1 MKLLRP
7 HKFIKF
13 ILFKLIQILLAGI
26 TLLFLCS
33 MYAHKIEPLWFEIKQ
48 ISITL
53 PQLDR
58 AFRGYRIVQ
67 ISDLHA
73 GDKID
78 RTHLNKVI
86 DAVNDQKPDLVVI
99 TGDHVSRMPRRHI
112 ELLDIYSRLHPHDQ
126 TVAVLGN
133 HDVYNDAT
141 PIRTALKTAGVTLL
155 ENNIYTLKRDN
166 ATLHIAGVGDVF
178 AKEDRLDR
186 VLAQLPATGAAIM
199 LAHEPD
205 FADEAAA
212 TKRFG
217 LQLSGHSHGG
227 QLRFPFFDGY
237 VPELAQKYPL
247 GRYQVGDMIQY
258 TNRGI
263 GTVKIYAR
271 FNCRPEISVFT
282 LS

>member
-7 HKFIKF
+7 HKLIKF
-13 ILFKLIQILLAGI
+13 SLLKLIQILLVGI

-33 MYAHKIEPLWFEIKQ
+33 IYAHKIEPLWFEIKQ

-112 ELLDIYSRLHPHDQ
+112 ELLDIYLRLHPRDR

-178 AKEDRLDR
+178 AKEDRLDQ

-205 FADEAAA
+205 FADQAAA

-227 QLRFPFFDGY
+227 QLRLPFLDGY

>member
-1 MKLLRP
+1 MRRYKFRLL
-7 HKFIKF
+7 
-13 ILFKLIQILLAGI
+13 KLIQFVLLVC
-26 TLLFLCS
+26 TSLFLCS
-33 MYAHKIEPLWFEIKQ
+33 IYAHKIEPFWFEVKQ
-48 ISITL
+48 IDITL

-58 AFRGYRIVQ
+58 AFAGYRIVQ

-73 GDKID
+73 GDIINRK
-78 RTHLNKVI
+78 HLNSVI
-86 DAVNDQKPDLVVI
+86 DAVNEQKPDLVVI
-99 TGDHVSRMPRRHI
+99 TGDHVSRLPRRYVD
-112 ELLDIYSRLHPHDQ
+112 LLDIYARLHARDG
-126 TVAVLGN
+126 TLAILGN
-133 HDVYNDAT
+133 HDVYNDAD
-141 PIRTALKTAGVTLL
+141 PIRTALKMNGVKLL
-155 ENNIYTLKRDN
+155 ENDVYTLERER

-178 AKEDRLDR
+178 AKEDKLDR
-186 VLAQLPATGAAIM
+186 VLAQLPPTGAAIM

-205 FADEAAA
+205 FADEVAA

-227 QLRFPFFDGY
+227 QIRLPFFDGY

-263 GTVKIYAR
+263 GSVKIYAR

>member
-7 HKFIKF
+7 HKLIKF
-13 ILFKLIQILLAGI
+13 ILLKLIQILLVGI

-33 MYAHKIEPLWFEIKQ
+33 IYAHKIEPLWFEIKQ

-112 ELLDIYSRLHPHDQ
+112 ELLDIYSRLHPRDR

-166 ATLHIAGVGDVF
+166 ATLYIAGVGDVF
-178 AKEDRLDR
+178 AKEDRLDQ

-205 FADEAAA
+205 FADQAAA

>member
-1 MKLLRP
+1 MKLLRL
-7 HKFIKF
+7 HKLIKF
-13 ILFKLIQILLAGI
+13 ILLKLIQILLVGI

-33 MYAHKIEPLWFEIKQ
+33 IYAHKIEPLWFEIKQ

-112 ELLDIYSRLHPHDQ
+112 ELLDIYLRLHPRDR

-178 AKEDRLDR
+178 AKEDRLDQ

>member
-1 MKLLRP
+1 MRRYKFRLL
-7 HKFIKF
+7 
-13 ILFKLIQILLAGI
+13 KLIQFLLLGC
-26 TLLFLCS
+26 LSLFLCS
-33 MYAHKIEPLWFEIKQ
+33 MYAHKIEPFWFEVKQ
-48 ISITL
+48 IDVTL

-58 AFRGYRIVQ
+58 AFAGYRIVQ

-73 GDKID
+73 GDLINRK
-78 RTHLNKVI
+78 HLNSVI
-86 DAVNDQKPDLVVI
+86 DAVNEQKPDLVVI
-99 TGDHVSRMPRRHI
+99 TGDHVSRLPRRHVD
-112 ELLDIYSRLHPHDQ
+112 LLDIYARLHARDG
-126 TVAVLGN
+126 ALAILGN
-133 HDVYNDAT
+133 HDVYNDAD
-141 PIRTALKTAGVTLL
+141 PIRTALKMNGIKLL
-155 ENNIYTLKRDN
+155 ENDVYTLKRDK

-178 AKEDRLDR
+178 AKEDKLDR
-186 VLAQLPATGAAIM
+186 VLAQLPPTGAAIM

-205 FADEAAA
+205 FADEVAA

-227 QLRFPFFDGY
+227 QIRLPFFDGY

-263 GTVKIYAR
+263 GSVKIYAR

>member
-1 MKLLRP
+1 MHLRRLRLL
-7 HKFIKF
+7 
-13 ILFKLIQILLAGI
+13 LLKLIQFLLMGCV
-26 TLLFLCS
+26 LLFMCS
-33 MYAHKIEPLWFEIKQ
+33 IYAHKIEPLWFEVKQVEIK
-48 ISITL
+48 L
-53 PQLDR
+53 PHLDR
-58 AFRGYRIVQ
+58 AFAGYRIVQ

-73 GDKID
+73 GDIID
-78 RTHLNKVI
+78 REHLDKVI
-86 DAVNDQKPDLVVI
+86 DAVNDQNPDLVVI

-112 ELLDIYSRLHPHDQ
+112 KLLDIYSRLHPHDRSL
-126 TVAVLGN
+126 AILGN
-133 HDVYNDAT
+133 HDVYNDAE
-141 PIRTALKTAGVTLL
+141 PIRVALKTAGVTLL
-155 ENNIYTLKRDN
+155 ENNIYTLKRAN

-178 AKEDRLDR
+178 AKEDKLDR
-186 VLAQLPATGAAIM
+186 VLAQLPSTGAAIM

-205 FADEAAA
+205 FADKAAA

-227 QLRFPFFDGY
+227 QVRLPFFDGY

>member
-7 HKFIKF
+7 HKLIKF
-13 ILFKLIQILLAGI
+13 ILLKLIQILLVGI

-33 MYAHKIEPLWFEIKQ
+33 IYAHKIEPLWFEIKQ

-112 ELLDIYSRLHPHDQ
+112 ELLDIYSRLHPRDR

-166 ATLHIAGVGDVF
+166 ATLYIAGVGDLF
-178 AKEDRLDR
+178 AKEDRLDQ

-205 FADEAAA
+205 FADQAAA

>member
-7 HKFIKF
+7 HKLIKF
-13 ILFKLIQILLAGI
+13 ILLKLIQILLVGI
-26 TLLFLCS
+26 TLFLCS
-33 MYAHKIEPLWFEIKQ
+33 IYAHKIEPLWFEIKQ

-112 ELLDIYSRLHPHDQ
+112 ELLDIYSRLHPRDR

-166 ATLHIAGVGDVF
+166 ATLYIAGVGDVF
-178 AKEDRLDR
+178 AKEDRLDQ

-205 FADEAAA
+205 FADQAAA

>member
-1 MKLLRP
+1 MHVRRLRLL
-7 HKFIKF
+7 
-13 ILFKLIQILLAGI
+13 LLKLIQFLLMGCV
-26 TLLFLCS
+26 LLFMCS
-33 MYAHKIEPLWFEIKQ
+33 MYAHKIEPLWFEVKQMEIK
-48 ISITL
+48 L
-53 PQLDR
+53 PGLDR
-58 AFRGYRIVQ
+58 AFAGYRIVQ

-73 GDKID
+73 GDIID
-78 RTHLNKVI
+78 RDSLNKVI
-86 DAVNDQKPDLVVI
+86 DAVNDQNPDLVVI

-112 ELLDIYSRLHPHDQ
+112 KLLDIYSRLHPRDRSL
-126 TVAVLGN
+126 AILGN
-133 HDVYNDAT
+133 HDVYNDPE
-141 PIRTALKTAGVTLL
+141 PIRVALKTAGVTLL
-155 ENNIYTLKRDN
+155 ENNIYTLKRAN

-178 AKEDRLDR
+178 AKEDKLDR
-186 VLAQLPATGAAIM
+186 VLAQLPSTGAAIM

-205 FADEAAA
+205 FADKAAA

-227 QLRFPFFDGY
+227 QIRLPFFDGY

-263 GTVKIYAR
+263 GSVKIYAR

>member
-1 MKLLRP
+1 MKLLRL
-7 HKFIKF
+7 HKFI
-13 ILFKLIQILLAGI
+13 LLKLMQFLLIGVALI
-26 TLLFLCS
+26 FLSS
-33 MYAHKIEPLWFEIKQ
+33 MYAYKIEPLWFEVKHIN
-48 ISITL
+48 ITL
-53 PQLDR
+53 PDLDR
-58 AFRGYRIVQ
+58 AFVGYRIVQ

-112 ELLDIYSRLHPHDQ
+112 ELLDIYLRLHPRDR

-178 AKEDRLDR
+178 AKEDKLDR

-205 FADEAAA
+205 FADRAAA

>member
-1 MKLLRP
+1 MRRYKFRLL
-7 HKFIKF
+7 
-13 ILFKLIQILLAGI
+13 KLIQFLLLACMS
-26 TLLFLCS
+26 LFLCS
-33 MYAHKIEPLWFEIKQ
+33 IYAHKIEPFWFEVKQ
-48 ISITL
+48 IDVTL
-53 PQLDR
+53 PHLDR
-58 AFRGYRIVQ
+58 AFAGYRIVQ

-73 GDKID
+73 GDIINRK
-78 RTHLNKVI
+78 HLNSVI
-86 DAVNDQKPDLVVI
+86 DAVNEQKPDLVVI
-99 TGDHVSRMPRRHI
+99 TGDHVSRLPRRHVD
-112 ELLDIYSRLHPHDQ
+112 LLDIYARLHARDG
-126 TVAVLGN
+126 ALAILGN
-133 HDVYNDAT
+133 HDVYNDAE
-141 PIRTALKTAGVTLL
+141 PIRTALKMNGIKLL
-155 ENNIYTLKRDN
+155 ENDVYTIERDW

-178 AKEDRLDR
+178 AKEDKLDR
-186 VLAQLPATGAAIM
+186 VLAQLPPTGAAIM

-205 FADEAAA
+205 FADEVAA

-227 QLRFPFFDGY
+227 QIRFPFFDGY

-263 GTVKIYAR
+263 GSVKIYAR

>member
-7 HKFIKF
+7 HKLIKF
-13 ILFKLIQILLAGI
+13 ILLKLIQILLVGI

-33 MYAHKIEPLWFEIKQ
+33 IYAHKIEPLWFEIKQ

-112 ELLDIYSRLHPHDQ
+112 ELLDIYSRLHPRDR

-178 AKEDRLDR
+178 AKEDRLDQ

-205 FADEAAA
+205 FADQAAA

>member
-1 MKLLRP
+1 MKLLRL
-7 HKFIKF
+7 HKFI
-13 ILFKLIQILLAGI
+13 LLKLMQFLLIGVALI
-26 TLLFLCS
+26 FLSS
-33 MYAHKIEPLWFEIKQ
+33 MYAYKIEPLWFEVKHIN
-48 ISITL
+48 ITL
-53 PQLDR
+53 PDLDR
-58 AFRGYRIVQ
+58 AFVGYRIVQ

-73 GDKID
+73 GDKLD

-112 ELLDIYSRLHPHDQ
+112 ELLDIYLRLHPRDR

-178 AKEDRLDR
+178 AKEDKLDR

-205 FADEAAA
+205 FADQAAA

>member
-1 MKLLRP
+1 MKLLRL
-7 HKFIKF
+7 HKLIKF
-13 ILFKLIQILLAGI
+13 ILLKLIQILLVGI

-33 MYAHKIEPLWFEIKQ
+33 IYAHKIEPLWFEIKQ

-58 AFRGYRIVQ
+58 SFRGYRIVQ

-112 ELLDIYSRLHPHDQ
+112 ELLDIYLRLHPRDR

-141 PIRTALKTAGVTLL
+141 PIL
-155 ENNIYTLKRDN
+155 
-166 ATLHIAGVGDVF
+166 
-178 AKEDRLDR
+178 
-186 VLAQLPATGAAIM
+186 
-199 LAHEPD
+199 
-205 FADEAAA
+205 
-212 TKRFG
+212 
-217 LQLSGHSHGG
+217 
-227 QLRFPFFDGY
+227 
-237 VPELAQKYPL
+237 
-247 GRYQVGDMIQY
+247 
-258 TNRGI
+258 
-263 GTVKIYAR
+263 
-271 FNCRPEISVFT
+271 
-282 LS
+282 

>member
-1 MKLLRP
+1 MKLLRS

-13 ILFKLIQILLAGI
+13 ILFKLIQILLVGV

-73 GDKID
+73 GDKLD

-112 ELLDIYSRLHPHDQ
+112 ELLDIYLRLHPRDR

-141 PIRTALKTAGVTLL
+141 PIRTALKAAGVTLL
-155 ENNIYTLKRDN
+155 ENNIYTLKRDH

-178 AKEDRLDR
+178 AKEDKLDR

-205 FADEAAA
+205 FADQAAA
-212 TKRFG
+212 TRRFG

>member
-1 MKLLRP
+1 MRRYKFRLL
-7 HKFIKF
+7 
-13 ILFKLIQILLAGI
+13 KLIQFLLLVC
-26 TLLFLCS
+26 TSLFLCS
-33 MYAHKIEPLWFEIKQ
+33 MYAHKIEPFWFEVKQ
-48 ISITL
+48 IEVTL
-53 PQLDR
+53 PHLDR
-58 AFRGYRIVQ
+58 AFAGYRIVQ

-73 GDKID
+73 GDIINRKQ
-78 RTHLNKVI
+78 LNSVI
-86 DAVNDQKPDLVVI
+86 DAVNEQKPDLVVI
-99 TGDHVSRMPRRHI
+99 TGDHVSRLPRRHVD
-112 ELLDIYSRLHPHDQ
+112 LLDIYARLHARDG
-126 TVAVLGN
+126 ALAILGN
-133 HDVYNDAT
+133 HDVYNDAK
-141 PIRTALKTAGVTLL
+141 PIRTALKMNGIKLL
-155 ENNIYTLKRDN
+155 ENDVYTLKRDK

-178 AKEDRLDR
+178 AQEDKLDR
-186 VLAQLPATGAAIM
+186 VLAQLPPTGAAIM

-205 FADEAAA
+205 FADEVAA

-227 QLRFPFFDGY
+227 QIRLPFFDGY

-263 GTVKIYAR
+263 GSVKIYAR

>member
-1 MKLLRP
+1 MFP
-7 HKFIKF
+7 VF
-13 ILFKLIQILLAGI
+13 
-26 TLLFLCS
+26 
-33 MYAHKIEPLWFEIKQ
+33 
-48 ISITL
+48 
-53 PQLDR
+53 
-58 AFRGYRIVQ
+58 
-67 ISDLHA
+67 
-73 GDKID
+73 
-78 RTHLNKVI
+78 
-86 DAVNDQKPDLVVI
+86 
-99 TGDHVSRMPRRHI
+99 
-112 ELLDIYSRLHPHDQ
+112 LLDIYSRLHPHDR

-166 ATLHIAGVGDVF
+166 ATLHIAGGGDVF
-178 AKEDRLDR
+178 AKEDRLDQ

-227 QLRFPFFDGY
+227 QLRLPFFDGY

-282 LS
+282 LT